1 MKTELL
7 EKFKKDNRAYELLE
21 KKGCNP
27 VGCGFRHCVY
37 VNDKEYPSFVVAAD
51 TLFPNWD
58 KQENT
63 NKLKDLLEDRLMI
76 SERQFE
82 REVGINRQTIRNIR
96 YDKVKPSKL
105 TVKKICAYFGVD
117 YHDYI

>member
-1 MKTELL
+1 MNE
-7 EKFKKDNRAYELLE
+7 
-21 KKGCNP
+21 
-27 VGCGFRHCVY
+27 
-37 VNDKEYPSFVVAAD
+37 
-51 TLFPNWD
+51 
-58 KQENT
+58 
-63 NKLKDLLEDRLMI
+63 LKDLINDKLMI
-76 SERQFE
+76 SERQFA

>member
-1 MKTELL
+1 MKTELV

-37 VNDKEYPSFVVAAD
+37 VNDKEYPSFVAAAD
-51 TLFPNWD
+51 TLFPKWD

-63 NKLKDLLEDRLMI
+63 SKLKDLLENRLMI
-76 SERQFE
+76 SERKFTKE
-82 REVGINRQTIRNIR
+82 TGISRNTIYNIMHG
-96 YDKVKPSKL
+96 KGTPSVL
-105 TVKKICAYFGVD
+105 TVKRICAYFGVD